1 LSALGG
7 SSAGGA
13 TAGDAVPA
21 AGSIRNVN
29 PTGGDMNCVN
39 CAIATD
45 ATLRGNPA
53 SALPGS
59 PTSLVVLQQQF
70 GSRFAPATTSSIE
83 QSLLQQGNGATG
95 IVYGF
100 PPAGSDVGHVFNVV
114 NQNGTIRYL
123 DGQTGTVAN
132 PAVFPKLLFMPVK
145 PIGAK

>member
-1 LSALGG
+1 
-7 SSAGGA
+7 
-13 TAGDAVPA
+13 
-21 AGSIRNVN
+21 
-29 PTGGDMNCVN
+29 M
-39 CAIATD
+39 
-45 ATLRGNPA
+45 RGNPA